1 MLLLVLSNP
10 ELRKVHHLIKINPN
24 VCTIFPPLQY
34 AHVDELEK
42 WRKDHL
48 KAVSALKELL
58 DTAEATLSVPVQVSF
73 LNVRAFLQDVE
84 VRKVSY
90 IKD

>member
-1 MLLLVLSNP
+1 M
-10 ELRKVHHLIKINPN
+10 
-24 VCTIFPPLQY
+24 
-34 AHVDELEK
+34 EK

-58 DTAEATLSVPVQVSF
+58 DTAEVKLNAPVQVSF

-84 VRKVSY
+84 VRKANY
-90 IKD
+90 